1 MRKFITVIVAIS
13 FAMMSLTACA
23 DSSDAVVTTAEET
36 VESESAAEDFVG
48 MNNPWVESDQAGVL
62 ENVGFT
68 MTPPSG
74 ATNVTYQYLTTT
86 GMGQMQY
93 EYDGINWVYRIQP
106 TNDFEDISGMY
117 CEWDAETDG
126 KVGAW
131 DAKYMS
137 RVSEEE
143 GDVQVVNWYEIVTG
157 VSYSLIAQSPD
168 LDGIDIQV
176 FAEEI
181 YEPLQGDVDG
191 EM

>member
-117 CEWDAETDG
+117 FEWDAETDG

>member
-36 VESESAAEDFVG
+36 VESESAAENFVG

-117 CEWDAETDG
+117 FEWDAETDG

>member
-1 MRKFITVIVAIS
+1 MRKFITVIAAIS

-48 MNNPWVESDQAGVL
+48 MSNPWVESDQAGVL

-137 RVSEEE
+137 SVSEEE